1 MSRRDTLYPKGAR
14 RARFANAQ
22 LRTHFHCIEFIIYY
36 IMLLKNFKQKLW
48 DWRGVLIAAPP
59 VTGIV
64 LTLRL
69 CGLLQNMEWSAFDKY
84 VRLRPQL
91 PVDNR
96 ITIVEITESDLTKYG
111 FPLPDN
117 VLAELLTK
125 IKQQQPQVIGL
136 DLYRDLPVG
145 DGHQNLVKVFESTP
159 NLFGIKKVANPPV
172 AAPVVLEKL
181 GQIASNDFV
190 IDADSKQRRGL
201 LSLADKDKNDI
212 FTLAMTLSLVYLQDQ
227 GINPELI
234 NNNKIIKLGNTIF
247 TPFEGNDGAYVRAN
261 SGGYQILLNNY
272 RARGSFNHISVQE
285 ILLNNFNPNLLTG
298 KIILVGTTA
307 ESGNDFVNTPYSIDL
322 FQNFLPTPGV
332 EIHAQL
338 VSEIITSVLD
348 KRPLLKT
355 WAEPWEYLWITLWAF
370 AGATLV
376 CKCKFFKFTIKNINF
391 QIKKIKLF
399 ALAFTCLIIGTY
411 IAFLNAWW
419 IPVVPAI
426 LAFSGSAIF
435 VTAYL
440 ARTAS
445 DLRRTLGRY
454 LTDEVV
460 VSLLEK
466 PGGIKLVGEKRKVT
480 TLISDI
486 RGFTSIS
493 ERLPPEEIVRLLNL
507 YLAVMNKILKQYG
520 GTINDVMGDGLVVFF
535 GAPIQ
540 KPDDSERSVA
550 CAIAMQLAMS
560 EVNKQNLEL
569 NLPELQMGIGINT
582 GEVVVGNIGSEEHI
596 KYTAIGSHVNLA
608 ARVESYTTGGQ
619 VLISQSTYNEIQS
632 TVKVNGQIQAS
643 MKGIAEPVTLYDVS
657 GIGGK
662 YNLVIKEEK
671 EDFIILEK
679 PLLVSYGILEGK
691 HLAGDEYLGQLIML
705 SSKGGV
711 INAENVPPYLTNLK
725 LNLLDKDE
733 INHEV
738 NILGEIYGK
747 VKHQSS
753 LEGKGFYVR
762 FTTMTPQV
770 EEIFNRFL

>member
-1 MSRRDTLYPKGAR
+1 MWNSLVTK
-14 RARFANAQ
+14 
-22 LRTHFHCIEFIIYY
+22 LRPLKRNYKQRSFILISYS
-36 IMLLKNFKQKLW
+36 IMLVKNFRQKLW
-48 DWRGVLIAAPP
+48 YWRGVLIAAPTI
-59 VTGIV
+59 TGIV

-69 CGLLQNMEWSAFDKY
+69 WGLLQNTELSVFDKY
-84 VRLRPQL
+84 VRFRPQQA
-91 PVDNR
+91 VDNR
-96 ITIVEITESDLTKYG
+96 ITIVEITESDLIKYG

-117 VLAELLTK
+117 ILAELLNK
-125 IKQQQPQVIGL
+125 IKQQQPKVIGL
-136 DLYRDLPVG
+136 DVYRDLPVG
-145 DGHQNLVKVFESTP
+145 DGHENLVKVFESTP
-159 NLFGIKKVANPPV
+159 NLYGIKKVANPPV
-172 AAPVVLEKL
+172 AAPPILEKL
-181 GQIASNDFV
+181 GQVTSNDFV
-190 IDADSKQRRGL
+190 IDSDSKQRRGL

-212 FTLAMTLSLVYLQDQ
+212 FTLSMTLSLVYLQDR

-234 NNNKIIKLGNTIF
+234 ENNKIIKLGNTIL
-247 TPFEGNDGAYVRAN
+247 TPFEGNNGAYVRAN
-261 SGGYQILLNNY
+261 AGGYQILLNSY
-272 RARGSFNHISVQE
+272 KPRGHFNHISVKN
-285 ILLNNFNPNLLTG
+285 LLSNNFNSDLFKD
-298 KIILVGTTA
+298 KIILIGTTA
-307 ESGNDFVNTPYSIDL
+307 ESANDFVNTPYSVDL
-322 FQNFLPTPGV
+322 FHNFLPTPGV

-338 VSEIITSVLD
+338 VSEILTSVID
-348 KRPLLKT
+348 KHPLLKT
-355 WAEPWEYLWITLWAF
+355 WAEPWEYLWITFWAF
-370 AGATLV
+370 AGAILV
-376 CKCKFFKFTIKNINF
+376 WWGRGFQLKIKNVYF
-391 QIKKIKLF
+391 KIKKIQLF
-399 ALAFTCLIIGTY
+399 TLSFIFLIVGTY

-419 IPVVPAI
+419 IPVVPA
-426 LAFSGSAIF
+426 LLTFSGSAIF

-460 VSLLEK
+460 ASLLET
-466 PGGIKLVGEKRKVT
+466 PGGLKLVGEKRKVT

-507 YLAVMNKILKQYG
+507 YLAVMNKIIKHYG

-540 KPDDSERSVA
+540 RQDDSERCVA

-569 NLPELQMGIGINT
+569 NLPELKMGIGINT
-582 GEVVVGNIGSEEHI
+582 GEVIVGNIGSEEHI

-662 YNLVIKEEK
+662 YNLVIEEEK
-671 EDFIILEK
+671 EDFIILDK

-705 SSKGGV
+705 SSQGGV
-711 INAENVPPYLTNLK
+711 INAENIPPSLSNLK
-725 LNLLDKDE
+725 LNLLDED
-733 INHEV
+733 NNGV
-738 NILGEIYGK
+738 NTLGEIYGK
-747 VKHQSS
+747 VKYQSS

-762 FTTMTPQV
+762 FTLVNPKV